1 MKKVIIFGGR
11 DFTDEDVMAT
21 CINQVIDDPFILICG
36 EARGADRTAKE
47 LLEYNNY
54 EIESYP
60 ADWDTYGKRAGFIRN
75 EQMGDIADMAIG
87 FWDGQSKGTKHMY
100 NYMRKLNKPVWV
112 FNYSG
117 ELYVDISTPL
127 GLKL

>member
-11 DFTDEDVMAT
+11 DFTDEDVMAA

-75 EQMGDIADMAIG
+75 EQMGDIANMGIG
-87 FWDGQSKGTKHMY
+87 FWDGQSKGTLHMFKY
-100 NYMRKLNKPVWV
+100 LKRLGKPVYLFDYDGV
-112 FNYSG
+112 QY
-117 ELYVDISTPL
+117 E
-127 GLKL
+127 